1 MLRELAIA
9 RVCEPMSKLATI
21 GYLKRR
27 FDKDVALHDVY
38 RYMDKLYRTQRDL
51 IQQISVDHTR
61 KILGGRIGIVFYDVT
76 TLYFETSR
84 EDGLRAPGFS
94 KDGKPRNRRLCSAS
108 LSAAT
113 DTRYPIV
120 CLTVL
125 SLREERCFPLLTTS
139 CSGSI

>member
-51 IQQISVDHTR
+51 IQQSVS
-61 KILGGRIGIVFYDVT
+61 T
-76 TLYFETSR
+76 TH
-84 EDGLRAPGFS
+84 A
-94 KDGKPRNRRLCSAS
+94 
-108 LSAAT
+108 
-113 DTRYPIV
+113 RY
-120 CLTVL
+120 LAG
-125 SLREERCFPLLTTS
+125 E
-139 CSGSI
+139 